1 VIHKREKDL
10 VVSTH
15 GRAFW
20 IMDDVTPLHEI
31 MDKQVAADAQAHLYK
46 PRHSYRFQGGGRFVI
61 DESLSDGENTPN
73 GVLTRYYF
81 KEAPKDEVKLI
92 YFTATGDT
100 IVSYS
105 SKKDLKGED
114 VKDPKDF
121 YANPKTRVPNVLQA
135 KAGMNVFL
143 WNMRYPNATEV
154 DGTNVMWSGS
164 TIGPKVVPG
173 KYKVQ
178 MVMGKTLIKEQEFDI
193 LQDPRVKVPLADLQE
208 QFELSMKINK
218 KLSDTHKGINQ
229 IRKVRND
236 VNAYLKAVKDENLAK
251 KLKEQTKELMKTLD
265 EVESTLMQP
274 KSKAGQDALNFAI
287 QLNDKLAGVSS
298 TVSSADTKP
307 TKQSYD
313 VYNDLAGKI
322 DKQLDRLKT
331 AIAKDVPA
339 FNEAV
344 RQADIKAVNVN

>member
-1 VIHKREKDL
+1 M
-10 VVSTH
+10 S
-15 GRAFW
+15 F
-20 IMDDVTPLHEI
+20 
-31 MDKQVAADAQAHLYK
+31 
-46 PRHSYRFQGGGRFVI
+46 
-61 DESLSDGENTPN
+61 
-73 GVLTRYYF
+73 
-81 KEAPKDEVKLI
+81 
-92 YFTATGDT
+92 
-100 IVSYS
+100 S
-105 SKKDLKGED
+105 SKKDLKGEE
-114 VKDPKDF
+114 VKEPKDF
-121 YANPKTRVPNVLQA
+121 YANPKARIPNVLQT

-154 DGTNVMWSGS
+154 DGTNIMWSGS
-164 TIGPKVVPG
+164 TVGPKVVPG

-178 MVMGKTLIKEQEFDI
+178 LVVGKTLIKEQEFEI

-229 IRKVRND
+229 LRKVRND
-236 VNAYLKAVKDENLAK
+236 INAYMKAVKDENLAK

-274 KSKAGQDALNFAI
+274 KSKAMQDALNFSI
-287 QLNDKLAGVSS
+287 QLNDKLAGVGSA
-298 TVSSADTKP
+298 VSSADTKP

>member
-1 VIHKREKDL
+1 M
-10 VVSTH
+10 S
-15 GRAFW
+15 F
-20 IMDDVTPLHEI
+20 
-31 MDKQVAADAQAHLYK
+31 
-46 PRHSYRFQGGGRFVI
+46 
-61 DESLSDGENTPN
+61 
-73 GVLTRYYF
+73 
-81 KEAPKDEVKLI
+81 
-92 YFTATGDT
+92 
-100 IVSYS
+100 S
-105 SKKDLKGED
+105 SKKDLKGEE
-114 VKDPKDF
+114 VKEPKDF
-121 YANPKTRVPNVLQA
+121 YANPKARIPNVLQT

-154 DGTNVMWSGS
+154 DGTNIMWSGS
-164 TIGPKVVPG
+164 TVGPKVVPG

-178 MVMGKTLIKEQEFDI
+178 LVVGKTLIKEQEFEI

-229 IRKVRND
+229 LRKVRND
-236 VNAYLKAVKDENLAK
+236 INAYMKAVKDENLAK

-274 KSKAGQDALNFAI
+274 KSKAMQDALNFSI
-287 QLNDKLAGVSS
+287 QLNDKLAGVGSA
-298 TVSSADTKP
+298 VSSADTKP

-313 VYNDLAGKI
+313 VYNDLAGTI

>member
-1 VIHKREKDL
+1 
-10 VVSTH
+10 
-15 GRAFW
+15 
-20 IMDDVTPLHEI
+20 
-31 MDKQVAADAQAHLYK
+31 
-46 PRHSYRFQGGGRFVI
+46 
-61 DESLSDGENTPN
+61 
-73 GVLTRYYF
+73 
-81 KEAPKDEVKLI
+81 
-92 YFTATGDT
+92 
-100 IVSYS
+100 
-105 SKKDLKGED
+105 
-114 VKDPKDF
+114 
-121 YANPKTRVPNVLQA
+121 
-135 KAGMNVFL
+135 
-143 WNMRYPNATEV
+143 
-154 DGTNVMWSGS
+154 
-164 TIGPKVVPG
+164 
-173 KYKVQ
+173 
-178 MVMGKTLIKEQEFDI
+178 
-193 LQDPRVKVPLADLQE
+193 VKVPLADLQE